1 MLQLDFYFKMA
12 WVYVASVGW
21 YIVALLGVI
30 WYFYPYIQDKY
41 TRWKVKKDEEEYAAK
56 YHKNPDLLQQRL
68 LEMEASRQ
76 RMQEEYIKSTLA
88 VKEKE
93 EERMQKKKEDV
104 SNFLDGNILGRGSKD
119 EASTSRGPKSKS
131 LKPEYNPLM
140 GDSSRGYR
148 PPKRSCCGKG
158 GCG

>member
-30 WYFYPYIQDKY
+30 WYSYPYIQDKY

-76 RMQEEYIKSTLA
+76 RMQEEYTKSTLA
-88 VKEKE
+88 TKEKE

-104 SNFLDGNILGRGSKD
+104 SNFVDGNILGPIR
-119 EASTSRGPKSKS
+119 PKSKS